1 METRFEWQYKS
12 ANPLAAAE
20 YKDFNVSELLAQ
32 VLVNRGVSA
41 REYSKISYHFNDL
54 RTEYLESIVDLEKAC
69 EYFIER
75 TDKLRNRNKKIYIFA
90 DYDAD
95 GITSAAI
102 ANITLKKLGFTPV
115 IHVPERSE
123 GYGLSRKW
131 SEELSRASQ
140 KSQNKE
146 RPLVVTFDN
155 GITKADEVELLK
167 ESGIDVIVG
176 ACASLLR
183 TVTPRRFRFGT
194 ILASGVIRF
203 PTGAWANKS
212 LCSAIVSF
220 R

>member
-102 ANITLKKLGFTPV
+102 ANITLKKLGFNPV

-123 GYGLSRKW
+123 GYGLSRK
-131 SEELSRASQ
+131 
-140 KSQNKE
+140 
-146 RPLVVTFDN
+146 
-155 GITKADEVELLK
+155 
-167 ESGIDVIVG
+167 
-176 ACASLLR
+176 
-183 TVTPRRFRFGT
+183 
-194 ILASGVIRF
+194 
-203 PTGAWANKS
+203 
-212 LCSAIVSF
+212 
-220 R
+220 